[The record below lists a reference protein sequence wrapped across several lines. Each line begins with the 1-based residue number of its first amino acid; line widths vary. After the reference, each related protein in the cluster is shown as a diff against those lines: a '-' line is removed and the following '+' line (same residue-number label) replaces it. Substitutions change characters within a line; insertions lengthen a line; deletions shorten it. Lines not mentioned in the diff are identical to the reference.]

1 MTSVAD
7 ILVAIRSLARPDRL
21 RLVEELA
28 ADLESEPTTSHPPEP
43 PPGSNLV
50 IRHGFYV
57 YTGPVLDASVLDH
70 RLARDERTE
79 HLARGAGAG
88 RD

>member
-7 ILVAIRSLARPDRL
+7 ILVAIRSLPRRDRL

-28 ADLESEPTTSHPPEP
+28 ADLEAEPTTSPPTEP
-43 PPGSNLV
+43 PPGSNLA

-57 YTGPVLDASVLDH
+57 YTGPVGDASVLDH
-70 RLARDERTE
+70 RLDREQRIE
-79 HLARGAGAG
+79 HLAHGANAR